1 MIKTREENKAARRKR
16 DELQKRIEALET
28 QLLELGMTTEQVASG
43 LEPLRA
49 QVAAIDAERK
59 EFDRSETRRYR
70 EAWRAAP
77 PQVERPI
84 RLPPGVTPR
93 DEFMNLISGALL
105 DLALEKMTDSESPK
119 KRSTLEPRPEGRKR
133 RASVEP
139 VLGLDIDDE
148 LDRWR

>member
-1 MIKTREENKAARRKR
+1 
-16 DELQKRIEALET
+16 
-28 QLLELGMTTEQVASG
+28 
-43 LEPLRA
+43 
-49 QVAAIDAERK
+49 
-59 EFDRSETRRYR
+59 
-70 EAWRAAP
+70 
-77 PQVERPI
+77 
-84 RLPPGVTPR
+84 
-93 DEFMNLISGALL
+93 MNLISGALL